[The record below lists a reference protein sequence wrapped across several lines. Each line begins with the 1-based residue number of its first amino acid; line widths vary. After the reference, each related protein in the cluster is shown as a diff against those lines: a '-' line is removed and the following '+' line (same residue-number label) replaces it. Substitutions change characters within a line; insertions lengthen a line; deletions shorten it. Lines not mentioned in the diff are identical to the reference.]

1 MTLRVFRI
9 IAQAVVRIVGGDQRI
24 VVLAKDEEEREYK
37 LVVIQGWSLMERS
50 FEFLPYAFVR
60 FLDYANGILVSRNGV
75 LSPEFPESV
84 DVEIECLPPQEEL
97 LAAWER
103 IGGKIREEGTM
114 DDG

>member
-1 MTLRVFRI
+1 MTLRVFQI
-9 IAQAVVRIVGGDQRI
+9 IAQAVVRIVGGDQRV
-24 VVLAKDEEEREYK
+24 VVLAKDEEECEYK

-50 FEFLPYAFVR
+50 FELLPYAFVR